1 MFNMMIVKNIRIVL
15 VALFFISVQSF
26 GQTASEINKK
36 SNEAIDVGNT
46 EMTFTLHIRD
56 AKGNDRV
63 RKITMASKKFGNVTK
78 TLIEFI
84 SPADVKGTSLLS
96 YDYEDKED
104 DMWVYMPALKKVRRI
119 VSSEKGKSFM
129 GSEFTNAD
137 MGKPNDADFKYSI
150 LGTEDYKGKTCWK
163 IEAVPVNKEVEKSC
177 GYSKKISYIE
187 KSTYLCH
194 KAEFYDTKGSLQRTQ
209 TNSDYRKQSN
219 GKYFCF
225 NMKMENAQTKRVSEM
240 VVDKIQ
246 LGSNLAESA
255 FAPAA
260 MEK

>member
-1 MFNMMIVKNIRIVL
+1 MKKLKIVL
-15 VALFFISVQSF
+15 VALLFVSVQGF
-26 GQTASEINKK
+26 GQTAAEISKK
-36 SNEAIDVGNT
+36 SNEMIDVGNS

-63 RKITMASKKFGNVTK
+63 RKITMSSKKFGGVTK
-78 TLIEFI
+78 TLIKFI

-96 YDYEDKED
+96 YDYENRDD
-104 DMWVYMPALKKVRRI
+104 DMWIYMPALKKVRRI

-150 LGTEDYKGKTCWK
+150 VETVDYLGKICWK

-177 GYSKKISYIE
+177 GYGKKNSYIE

-194 KAEFYDTKGSLQRTQ
+194 KAEFYDARGSLQRVQ
-209 TNSDYRKQSN
+209 TNLDYRKQSN

-246 LGSNLAESA
+246 LGSNLTESA

>member
-1 MFNMMIVKNIRIVL
+1 MKILKKVKLGVL
-15 VALFFISVQSF
+15 TALLFVSVQGF
-26 GQTASEINKK
+26 GQTAAEINKK
-36 SNEAIDVGNT
+36 SNDIIDVGNS
-46 EMTFTLHIRD
+46 EMAFTLHIRD

-63 RKITMASKKFGNVTK
+63 RQITMASKKFGDVTK
-78 TLIEFI
+78 TLITFI
-84 SPADVKGTSLLS
+84 APADVKGTSLLS
-96 YDYEDKED
+96 YDYENKDD

-137 MGKPNDADFKYSI
+137 MSKPNDADFKYSI
-150 LGTEDYKGKTCWK
+150 VGTVDYAGKTCWK
-163 IEAVPVNKEVEKSC
+163 IEAVPMNKEVEKSC

-194 KAEFYDTKGSLQRTQ
+194 KAEFYDTKDMLQRVQ
-209 TNSDYRKQSN
+209 TNSDYKKQSN

-225 NMKMENAQTKRVSEM
+225 NMKMENEQNKRVTEM

-246 LGSNLAESA
+246 LGSNLSESA

>member
-1 MFNMMIVKNIRIVL
+1 MFT
-15 VALFFISVQSF
+15 ALFFVSVRGL
-26 GQTASEINKK
+26 GQTALEISKK
-36 SNEAIDVGNT
+36 SNEMIDIGNSQM
-46 EMTFTLHIRD
+46 EFTLHIRD

-63 RKITMASKKFGNVTK
+63 RKITMASKKFGEVTK
-78 TLIEFI
+78 TLITFI
-84 SPADVKGTSLLS
+84 SPADVKETALLS
-96 YDYEDKED
+96 YDYEDKDD

-119 VSSEKGKSFM
+119 VSGEKGKSFM

-137 MGKPNDADFKYSI
+137 MSKPNDADFKYSI
-150 LGTEDYKGKTCWK
+150 LETLTLDGKTCWK
-163 IEAVPVNKEVEKSC
+163 IEALPVNKEVEKNC

-187 KSTYLCH
+187 KNAYLCY
-194 KAEFYDTKGSLQRTQ
+194 KVEFYDAKGGLQRVQ

-246 LGSNLAESA
+246 LGSNLSESA

-260 MEK
+260 LEK

>member
-1 MFNMMIVKNIRIVL
+1 MKVIDVSKIVL
-15 VALFFISVQSF
+15 AVLLFVSAQSF
-26 GQTASEINKK
+26 GQTAVEISKK
-36 SNEAIDVGNT
+36 SIEMMDVGDS
-46 EMTFTLHIRD
+46 EMEFTLHIRD
-56 AKGNDRV
+56 ANGNDRV
-63 RKITMASKKFGNVTK
+63 RKITMANKKFGKVNK
-78 TLIEFI
+78 ILITFV
-84 SPADVKGTSLLS
+84 SPPDVKGTALLS
-96 YDYEDKED
+96 YDYDDKEN

-137 MGKPNDADFKYSI
+137 MATPNDADFKYST
-150 LGTEDYKGKTCWK
+150 LGTEDYQGKNCWK
-163 IEAVPVNKEVEKSC
+163 IEVIPNNKEVEKSC

-187 KSTYLCH
+187 KNTHLCH
-194 KAEFYDTKGSLQRTQ
+194 KNEFYDTKGNLHRVQ
-209 TNSDYRKQSN
+209 TNTDYRKQSN

-225 NMKMENAQTKRVSEM
+225 NMKMSNVQNKRVTEM

-246 LGSNLAESA
+246 LGSNLSENA

>member
-1 MFNMMIVKNIRIVL
+1 MFNMIIVKNIRIVL
-15 VALFFISVQSF
+15 VALFFISVQGF
-26 GQTASEINKK
+26 GQTASEISKK
-36 SNEAIDVGNT
+36 SNEMIEIGNS
-46 EMTFTLHIRD
+46 EMAFTLHIRD
-56 AKGNDRV
+56 AKGNDRI

-78 TLIEFI
+78 TLITFI
-84 SPADVKGTSLLS
+84 SPADVSGTALLS
-96 YDYEDKED
+96 YDYEDKDD

-137 MGKPNDADFKYSI
+137 MTTPNDADFKYSI
-150 LGTEDYKGKTCWK
+150 LETLNYDGKTCWK
-163 IEAVPVNKEVEKSC
+163 IEAIPVNKDVEKSC
-177 GYSKKISYIE
+177 GYSKKISYVD
-187 KSTYLCH
+187 KTTYLCH
-194 KAEFYDTKGSLQRTQ
+194 KVEFYDTKGTLQRVQ

-225 NMKMENAQTKRVSEM
+225 NMKMENTQTKRVSEM

-246 LGSNLAESA
+246 LGSQLKESA

-260 MEK
+260 LEK

>member
-1 MFNMMIVKNIRIVL
+1 MKKRLVL
-15 VALFFISVQSF
+15 LSLFTALFFISVQGF
-26 GQTASEINKK
+26 GQTASEISKK
-36 SNEAIDVGNT
+36 SNEMIDVGNS
-46 EMTFTLHIRD
+46 EMAFTLHIRD

-63 RKITMASKKFGNVTK
+63 RKITMASKKFGEVTK
-78 TLIEFI
+78 TLITFI
-84 SPADVKGTSLLS
+84 SPADVKGTALLS
-96 YDYEDKED
+96 YDYEDKDD

-119 VSSEKGKSFM
+119 VSGEKGKSFM

-137 MGKPNDADFKYSI
+137 MSKPSDADFKYSI
-150 LGTEDYKGKTCWK
+150 LETVNLDGKTCWK
-163 IEAVPVNKEVEKSC
+163 IEALPVNKEVEKSC

-187 KSTYLCH
+187 KNTFLCY
-194 KAEFYDTKGSLQRTQ
+194 KVEFYDVKGGLQRVQ

-225 NMKMENAQTKRVSEM
+225 NMKMENTQTKRVSEM

-246 LGSNLAESA
+246 LGSNLSESA

-260 MEK
+260 LEK